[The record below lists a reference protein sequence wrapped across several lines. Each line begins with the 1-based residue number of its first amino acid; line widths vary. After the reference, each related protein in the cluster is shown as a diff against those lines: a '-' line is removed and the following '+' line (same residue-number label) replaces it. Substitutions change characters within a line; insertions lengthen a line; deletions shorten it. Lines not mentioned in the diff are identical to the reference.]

1 MTRWIVGVVRSPI
14 TIAAG
19 GGLLAGGLIIAAAG
33 HNPLQAY
40 LELLR
45 GAFAGT
51 NFASTLTRSI
61 PLVGMALCIAV
72 SLRAG
77 LLNLGGE
84 GQLVMGGL
92 ASALTALHLPGPNG
106 LAIVVALLAGVAA
119 GAMWALLPALLAN
132 HLAVPVLI
140 SSLLLNFPARSFAS
154 YLVTHPLRDV
164 NSGLNQ
170 TKMISSDRRLPQF
183 PIGNGV
189 SVGLVIMAVVAIA
202 VILVST
208 RTAAGYEQRLTGL
221 SARFVRYGGVSDR
234 RLTMHVLATSGA
246 LAGLVG
252 ALIVTGNQFRFID
265 NALISPQYTWTGL
278 LAALLVNGSP
288 LASVIAAFSFGA
300 LQIGGFGMERVTQ
313 IPRELT
319 LVIQA
324 VIIVT
329 LTAQHGLTRRHRR
342 LS

>member
-1 MTRWIVGVVRSPI
+1 M
-14 TIAAG
+14 
-19 GGLLAGGLIIAAAG
+19 GGLIIAAAG
-33 HNPLQAY
+33 HNPLEAY

-45 GAFAGT
+45 GAFAGD

-84 GQLVMGGL
+84 GQLVMGAL
-92 ASALTALHLPGPNG
+92 ASTLTALHLSGPSG
-106 LAIVVALLAGVAA
+106 LVIIAALLAGAAA

-170 TKMISSDRRLPQF
+170 TAMIASDRRLPQL

-189 SVGLVIMAVVAIA
+189 SIGLIIMAVVAVA

-208 RTAAGYEQRLTGL
+208 RTAVGYEQRLAGL

-234 RLTMHVLATSGA
+234 RLTMQVLATSGA

-252 ALIVTGNQFRFID
+252 ALIVTGDQFRFID
-265 NALISPQYTWTGL
+265 GALISPQYTWTGL
-278 LAALLVNGSP
+278 LAALLVGGSP
-288 LASVIAAFSFGA
+288 FASVVAAFSFAA

-329 LTAQHGLTRRHRR
+329 LTAQQGMTQRRRR